1 MPPQIF
7 KGRILAAA
15 GPLPGQLTVEN
26 LKRWA
31 SIRKGDFVDH
41 FDEDVTHLLCT
52 REQFDKRVPRV
63 KDALKRG
70 KRFHIVH
77 CDWFEFSAVKNKRLP
92 EKEFSMRNILAKQNA
107 KRRER
112 ARIEKGKRDGEKF
125 VNTNFYHIYRDRSNF
140 VYQVDITRDDEAAG
154 EFGQKYTLC
163 LWESNAKP
171 HLYWFTAKFTKRK
184 GNSQPTYHRP
194 SVCPDKWRPQM
205 DLFMEFFRVK
215 TGIPWEDRV
224 ALAMTMPSSYF
235 QYEPPTGGKPL
246 GRRLRFDSEYCQ
258 QINAELRGL
267 PWPPVEETQTE
278 TPEEVDDPEVV
289 LEYEEGEGGVS
300 VPAGDETAEEDP
312 TSDEDDED
320 EQDANM
326 DPNDDPVQEVQSPT
340 GDVEVEDAPLT
351 PVSIIFDNTTATEST
366 APSSQNQ
373 ESDYEQSPKNH
384 VSEEAEDSKDMKFSA
399 NDTESGSES

>member
-7 KGRILAAA
+7 KGRVLAAA

-31 SIRKGDFVDH
+31 LIRNGDFVDH

-140 VYQVDITRDDEAAG
+140 AYQLDISRDDEAAG

-224 ALAMTMPSSYF
+224 TLAMTMPSSYF
-235 QYEPPTGGKPL
+235 QYEPPTGGKPS

-267 PWPPVEETQTE
+267 PWPPVEEAEVE
-278 TPEEVDDPEVV
+278 TPKEVHDSEPI
-289 LEYEEGEGGVS
+289 LEYGEGEGEASFPTGGE
-300 VPAGDETAEEDP
+300 AGEEDAA
-312 TSDEDDED
+312 SDEDDEA
-320 EQDANM
+320 EQDADM
-326 DPNDDPVQEVQSPT
+326 ESDEDTSQEGQYAAV
-340 GDVEVEDAPLT
+340 DVEVEDAPST
-351 PVSIIFDNTTATEST
+351 PVSAIFDSTTATEST
-366 APSSQNQ
+366 APPSQSQ
-373 ESDYEQSPKNH
+373 ESGCEQSPKHH
-384 VSEEAEDSKDMKFSA
+384 VSEDAEDSKDMTFSTDDA
-399 NDTESGSES
+399 ESG

>member
-7 KGRILAAA
+7 KGRIFAAA

-125 VNTNFYHIYRDRSNF
+125 INTNFYHIYRDRSNF
-140 VYQVDITRDDEAAG
+140 VYQLDITRYDEAAG

-224 ALAMTMPSSYF
+224 TLAMTMPSSYF
-235 QYEPPTGGKPL
+235 QYEPPTDGKPL

-267 PWPPVEETQTE
+267 PWPPVEEAQIE

-289 LEYEEGEGGVS
+289 LEYEEGEGNAS
-300 VPAGDETAEEDP
+300 FLTSEEAAEEDAA
-312 TSDEDDED
+312 SDEDDGA
-320 EQDANM
+320 EQDADM
-326 DPNDDPVQEVQSPT
+326 DPNEDTIQEAQSPA
-340 GDVEVEDAPLT
+340 GDVEVEDAPST
-351 PVSIIFDNTTATEST
+351 PVSAIFDSTAATEST
-366 APSSQNQ
+366 APSSQSQ
-373 ESDYEQSPKNH
+373 ESGCEQSPEHH
-384 VSEEAEDSKDMKFSA
+384 VSEDAEGSK
-399 NDTESGSES
+399 

>member
-7 KGRILAAA
+7 KGRVLAAA

-112 ARIEKGKRDGEKF
+112 ARIERGKRDGEKF

-140 VYQVDITRDDEAAG
+140 VYQLDITRDDEAAG

-194 SVCPDKWRPQM
+194 SICPDKWRPQM

-224 ALAMTMPSSYF
+224 TLAMTMPSPYF

-267 PWPPVEETQTE
+267 PWPPVEEVQTE

-289 LEYEEGEGGVS
+289 LDYEEGEGNAS
-300 VPAGDETAEEDP
+300 YPAIEEAAEEDAA
-312 TSDEDDED
+312 SDEDDD
-320 EQDANM
+320 DDGDGQDADMEPDENTT
-326 DPNDDPVQEVQSPT
+326 QEVQSST
-340 GDVEVEDAPLT
+340 GDVEVEGAPLT
-351 PVSIIFDNTTATEST
+351 PVSTIFDNTTTTEST
-366 APSSQNQ
+366 APSSQSQ
-373 ESDYEQSPKNH
+373 ESDCEQSPEH
-384 VSEEAEDSKDMKFSA
+384 RVAMDAEGSKDVAFSTE
-399 NDTESGSES
+399 DTESG

>member
-112 ARIEKGKRDGEKF
+112 ARIERGKRDGEKF

-140 VYQVDITRDDEAAG
+140 VYQLDITRDDEAAG

-194 SVCPDKWRPQM
+194 SECPDKWRPQM

-224 ALAMTMPSSYF
+224 TLAMTMPSPYF

-267 PWPPVEETQTE
+267 PWPPVEETQAE
-278 TPEEVDDPEVV
+278 TPEEVDDPEVI
-289 LEYEEGEGGVS
+289 LEYEEGEGNAYFPTSEEV
-300 VPAGDETAEEDP
+300 AEDDAA
-312 TSDEDDED
+312 SDEDDGDGQNVDMEPDED
-320 EQDANM
+320 TT
-326 DPNDDPVQEVQSPT
+326 QEFQSPT
-340 GDVEVEDAPLT
+340 GDVEVEDTPST
-351 PVSIIFDNTTATEST
+351 PVSAIFDNTAPTEST
-366 APSSQNQ
+366 APSSQSQ
-373 ESDYEQSPKNH
+373 ESDCEQSPEH
-384 VSEEAEDSKDMKFSA
+384 RVAVDAEGSKDVAFSTE
-399 NDTESGSES
+399 DTESG